1 MYSDIAVI
9 CRDIAPYAGVLNT
22 VFDKYEIPYFM
33 DMSYD
38 IYIKPVI
45 RYVCSIFNAV
55 LNGWQKDDLL
65 AILKTGLSNNSDEE
79 ISAFENYVYVWNING
94 AAFKKP
100 FENNPDGFSEK

>member
-1 MYSDIAVI
+1 
-9 CRDIAPYAGVLNT
+9 
-22 VFDKYEIPYFM
+22 M

-100 FENNPDGFSEK
+100 FENNPDGFSEKMRKLKQNSLKWLKK

>member
-1 MYSDIAVI
+1 MLDFQCCFERLA
-9 CRDIAPYAGVLNT
+9 
-22 VFDKYEIPYFM
+22 
-33 DMSYD
+33 
-38 IYIKPVI
+38 
-45 RYVCSIFNAV
+45 
-55 LNGWQKDDLL
+55 KDDLL

>member
-1 MYSDIAVI
+1 M
-9 CRDIAPYAGVLNT
+9 
-22 VFDKYEIPYFM
+22 FDKYEIPYFM

-94 AAFKKP
+94 AAFKSRLKIIP
-100 FENNPDGFSEK
+100 TVFLKK